1 MKIYILQE
9 DYTEIEP
16 EAYFNEESGGYDS
29 KEYNCR
35 DIIGVFLTLEAAAD
49 RLVEV
54 VDNADA
60 DDYFYCGRKELC
72 GYDILVAD
80 TETTEVKVVSRSIYR
95 DMFKSKQLGM
105 EVKTIREEA

>member
-1 MKIYILQE
+1 MKLYILQE
-9 DYTEIEP
+9 DYTEFEP

-29 KEYNCR
+29 EEYKCR
-35 DIIGVFLTLEAAAD
+35 DIIEVFLTLEAAVD

-60 DDYFYCGRKELC
+60 DDYFYCGRKELS
-72 GYDILVAD
+72 GYDILVA
-80 TETTEVKVVSRSIYR
+80 TEVNVVSRSIYR